1 MVANGYLRLSDPLTS
16 NFTVLNMKLLSTSGQ
31 NYHDKDAKSLI
42 KSQTIVVLTC
52 DQNLTVQCIAVERRG
67 GHLGYEM

>member
-1 MVANGYLRLSDPLTS
+1 MVNFNNTAGAEKNAGLTQNWVFGTNRDPC
-16 NFTVLNMKLLSTSGQ
+16 
-31 NYHDKDAKSLI
+31 DKDAKPLI
-42 KSQTIVVLTC
+42 KSQIIVVLTC